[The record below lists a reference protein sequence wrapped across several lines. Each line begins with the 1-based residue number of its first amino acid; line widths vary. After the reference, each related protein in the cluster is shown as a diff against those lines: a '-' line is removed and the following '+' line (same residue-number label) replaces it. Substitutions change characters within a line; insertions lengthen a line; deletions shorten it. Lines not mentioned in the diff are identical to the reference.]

1 VTDIGPGAASDC
13 VPQLRNVARRSVH
26 ESRNALNGLVV
37 NLEVVRSRLARSG
50 DKDLLAFAEDAA
62 AQGEMSVQITEGLGA
77 LLSLIVGSVDGSGA
91 LRCSTSASPGTLT
104 FELEPGVAERV
115 VPALTLLGKA
125 IGFTAETSGA
135 ETVILSFPEPRS
147 TEHQSHE

>member
-1 VTDIGPGAASDC
+1 MTDIGPGATSDC
-13 VPQLRNVARRSVH
+13 VPQLRNFARRSLH

-50 DKDLLAFAEDAA
+50 DEELLAFAEDAA
-62 AQGEMSVQITEGLGA
+62 AQGEMSVQITEGMGA
-77 LLSLIVGSVDGSGA
+77 LLTLILGSVDGGRV
-91 LRCSTSASPGTLT
+91 LRCSTSASPATLT

-115 VPALTLLGKA
+115 VPALTLLGRTV
-125 IGFTAETSGA
+125 GFTIETSGA

-147 TEHQSHE
+147 TEHKQHE